1 MAILNNADVKDEEL
15 MTAFCGAE
23 ALINS
28 RPLTYQ
34 LANIKDHIPL
44 TPYRLRQTTYAKPLL
59 TWSNGRTI

>member
-1 MAILNNADVKDEEL
+1 

-34 LANIKDHIPL
+34 SADIKDIIPFK
-44 TPYRLRQTTYAKPLL
+44 TQPLL
-59 TWSNGRTI
+59 TWPNERRICPRGVGYDPKRCL